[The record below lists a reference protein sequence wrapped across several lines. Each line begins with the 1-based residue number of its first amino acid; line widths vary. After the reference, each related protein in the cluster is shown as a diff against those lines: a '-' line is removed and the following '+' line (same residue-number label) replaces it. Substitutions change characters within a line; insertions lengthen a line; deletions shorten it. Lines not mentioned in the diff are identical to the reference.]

1 MMGKLLENKVFISTR
16 PPGQSA
22 ELESLLAEESA
33 VLINMPTIDVRP
45 LPLDEEIVGYL
56 RNLEIFNWIVFTSPN
71 GLRYFFSALFEL
83 QNHYSLPEHLKIAVV
98 GKKTAAQLECY
109 GTSASFINL
118 GNTAE
123 DFSADFIHRVS
134 IGEQVLF
141 PIGNLARSVIE
152 DQISKKALC
161 TRILLY
167 ETVLPE
173 TLNESA
179 LQLVID
185 NQYDMIVL
193 TSPSSCNNLLH
204 LLAGRIDPTGLR
216 LVCIGQTTSAEVIR
230 NGIEP
235 LITAG
240 TANSQ
245 GIYSA
250 IINYFQKK
258 QLLNK

>member
-1 MMGKLLENKVFISTR
+1 MGKLLENKVFISTR
-16 PPGQSA
+16 PAGQSA
-22 ELESLLAEESA
+22 ELEKLLWEESA
-33 VLINMPTIDVRP
+33 TLLSMPTIEIRP
-45 LPLDEEIVGYL
+45 LPLDEYGWTQL
-56 RNLEIFNWIVFTSPN
+56 KNMDSFNWIVFTSPN
-71 GLRYFFSALFEL
+71 GLKYFFARLFEL

-123 DFSADFIHRVS
+123 DFSADFINRVS
-134 IGEQVLF
+134 QGERVLF

-152 DQISKKALC
+152 DKISRKAECVRVLF
-161 TRILLY
+161 Y
-167 ETVLPE
+167 ETVLPDSFNE
-173 TLNESA
+173 EAFQFILN
-179 LQLVID
+179 D
-185 NQYDMIVL
+185 KYDLIVL
-193 TSPSSCNNLLH
+193 TSPSCCSNLLH
-204 LLAGRIDPTGLR
+204 LISGKADPAKLR

-230 NGIEP
+230 NGLEP

-250 IINYFQKK
+250 ILNYFQKTHF
-258 QLLNK
+258 